1 MKILKK
7 LLIVLLIVFIV
18 IQFFRPEKNLSDTI
32 PATDFIAMTNPSPA
46 IETTLRNACYD
57 CHSNNTNYPWYNQ
70 IAPVSFMIAEH
81 VKDGKK
87 HLNFSEWGTYS
98 SKKKAHKLEELV
110 EEVEE
115 GHMPESSYTWMHAEA
130 KLTKNQI
137 EELNN
142 WAKDLRFIYQI
153 NNE

>member
-46 IETTLRNACYD
+46 IETTLRSACYD
-57 CHSNNTNYPWYNQ
+57 CHSNNTNYPWYNE

-81 VKDGKK
+81 IKDGKK

-98 SKKKAHKLEELV
+98 AKKKAHKLEELV

-115 GHMPESSYTWMHAEA
+115 GHMPESSYTWMHADA
-130 KLTKNQI
+130 NLTKEQVA
-137 EELNN
+137 ELNN
-142 WAKDLRFIYQI
+142 WAEDLRFIYQI